1 MRRVFVFVG
10 VALAAVA
17 ASRAQEPPRF
27 RVSVEAV
34 RVDALVLDGDKP
46 VAGLTAANFE
56 LKDAGVVQRIDAVS
70 YEDEPLR
77 VMLALD
83 TSYSVNGEPLGQLR
97 DAANAVVDMLTPR
110 DRAAVVTFASEIDL
124 ACPWT
129 SERDRLSKAL
139 DRTTG
144 AGATS
149 LHDAAYTALV
159 TRDDQPGRALILLF
173 SDGDDTA
180 SWLPGETAMDIARRT
195 DAVVY
200 TVGIAQPGWSV
211 LAGFRLDVSSGVQ
224 REAKNLPPRDLI
236 ERFLPE
242 LAHETGGK
250 HVDAQKT
257 DTLRDVFTR
266 ILREFRTRYVLTY
279 TPRGVEKNGWHPLEV
294 ALKGAKGKV
303 TARRGYLL

>member
-1 MRRVFVFVG
+1 VKPLILAG
-10 VALAAVA
+10 ALACAGA
-17 ASRAQEPPRF
+17 ALLSAQEPPRF
-27 RVSVEAV
+27 RASVEAV
-34 RVDALVLDGDKP
+34 RVDALVLDGDTP
-46 VAGLTAANFE
+46 VAGLTAANFA
-56 LKDAGVVQRIDAVS
+56 LKDSGVPQTIDAIS

-83 TSYSVNGEPLGQLR
+83 TSYSVRGEPLGHLR
-97 DAANAVVDMLTPR
+97 EAAAAVVELLAPR

-129 SERDRLSKAL
+129 SDRAAVARAL
-139 DRTTG
+139 DRSAA

-180 SWLPGETAMDIARRT
+180 SWLPGESVLDVARRT

-200 TVGIAQPGWSV
+200 TVGIERSGGP
-211 LAGFRLDVSSGVQ
+211 LRAGFRLDVSSGVQ
-224 REAKNLPPRDLI
+224 RETKELPPHDLV

-250 HVDAQKT
+250 HVNAQKT
-257 DTLRDVFTR
+257 DKLRDVFTR
-266 ILREFRTRYVLTY
+266 ILREFRTRYVITY
-279 TPRGVEKNGWHPLEV
+279 TPQGVEKGGWHPIEV
-294 ALKGAKGKV
+294 SLKGARGKV
-303 TARRGYLL
+303 TARRGYLR